1 MALKSAPHFRR
12 RRHALTRALVIST
25 TALFLVTTPVA
36 VSMAQP
42 ADSPEN
48 SAPSQ
53 IDSCDPVTST
63 ATTTTT
69 ATTTPTS
76 TTAPTATSV
85 PCAPADDDK
94 PAPSATTTSVQKT
107 PAATTA
113 PTTTTSAPSSES
125 APTSSAPQQKAPAG
139 EWKPTENPQSTI
151 VPGQMRSDR
160 EEVPAPFTKED
171 ADRAEVAEAR
181 LRTSRNATACQIY
194 WPSWFNVCGEIKA
207 KYDSLGGPGSFLSYP
222 SSGNLINPGNTGER
236 VTFLNGPIYWS
247 NASGAHPVVNSIL
260 NRWGVHGYEA
270 GWLGY
275 PTTDEIVHADGVGR
289 RQEFQNGAVYVAFS
303 NAIGSAIKNGPIRDK
318 WNSVGAETPGSLLGY
333 LTGDEIPLPDGQ
345 GRMARFERGVIYW
358 SPNTGA
364 HPVTGNILQDWTQL
378 GYEQGIYGYPTADV
392 ETQTGGVSQN
402 FQGGVI
408 TNGKFTPVAGG
419 GNLYDC
425 YVINQGVQENSALTW
440 ITASGHITCSDLKQ
454 MVKLTVVIIHTP
466 AGTNNQQFK
475 IARQEFQQGMPGILI
490 NVDDTERKYRVPCT
504 DGFYRSRIDVEVMNE
519 DGGTMKRSEGT
530 TTLNMGT
537 GGCQSL
543 PFTCPSSMSAYDCD
557 GATRTY
563 LKAVGAAAYGS
574 GWVGT
579 TGYPGGTV
587 YKNLTGLLPSP
598 LGTYHEYDIHP
609 PQPDG
614 NRGLRRIVIDS
625 GYPGNSYFTDDHYV
639 SFIAFTPP

>member
-1 MALKSAPHFRR
+1 MALKSAPHFTRR
-12 RRHALTRALVIST
+12 RQALTRALVIST

-42 ADSPEN
+42 ADATDN
-48 SAPSQ
+48 SSPSQ
-53 IDSCDPVTST
+53 VDDRCDPATST
-63 ATTTTT
+63 T
-69 ATTTPTS
+69 TTTPTS
-76 TTAPTATSV
+76 TTPATATSV
-85 PCAPADDDK
+85 PCTPAVDDK
-94 PAPSATTTSVQKT
+94 PAPSSSTAPAQKT

-113 PTTTTSAPSSES
+113 PTTTASAPSSE
-125 APTSSAPQQKAPAG
+125 AATTSPAPQQKAPAG

-247 NASGAHPVVNSIL
+247 NAGGAHPVVNSIL

-333 LTGDEIPLPDGQ
+333 ITGDEIPLPDGQ

-358 SPNTGA
+358 SPTTGA
-364 HPVTGNILQDWTQL
+364 HTVQGDILGLWEGDYFEAGGW
-378 GYEQGIYGYPTADV
+378 GYPIADQV
-392 ETQTGGVSQN
+392 TQPNDGLSQE
-402 FQGGVI
+402 FQGGPIGTYKIFTREFEWQDSAETSSRAVKVCVFEGYTDYPHI
-408 TNGKFTPVAGG
+408 SGTPINGV
-419 GNLYDC
+419 
-425 YVINQGVQENSALTW
+425 
-440 ITASGHITCSDLKQ
+440 
-454 MVKLTVVIIHTP
+454 
-466 AGTNNQQFK
+466 
-475 IARQEFQQGMPGILI
+475 
-490 NVDDTERKYRVPCT
+490 
-504 DGFYRSRIDVEVMNE
+504 
-519 DGGTMKRSEGT
+519 
-530 TTLNMGT
+530 
-537 GGCQSL
+537 
-543 PFTCPSSMSAYDCD
+543 
-557 GATRTY
+557 Y
-563 LKAVGAAAYGS
+563 LKDRASVHAWWRVVSNCPPDMTAYVKVQFQTKS
-574 GWVGT
+574 
-579 TGYPGGTV
+579 
-587 YKNLTGLLPSP
+587 
-598 LGTYHEYDIHP
+598 
-609 PQPDG
+609 PDG
-614 NRGLRRIVIDS
+614 TWVDRGGFGETKILEPTKRGGPLRAHVHNLCNGFGKKTWRGKVDVDVIGRADAPNVQV
-625 GYPGNSYFTDDHYV
+625 GYEKEIECS
-639 SFIAFTPP
+639 